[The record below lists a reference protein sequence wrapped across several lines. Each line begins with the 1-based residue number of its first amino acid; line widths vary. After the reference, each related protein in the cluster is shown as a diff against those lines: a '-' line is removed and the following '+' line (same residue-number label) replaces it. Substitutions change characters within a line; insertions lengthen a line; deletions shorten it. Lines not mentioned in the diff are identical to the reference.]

1 METFNFVLVDWFKK
15 IFFPNLKELDLP
27 LLKVTS
33 TELISG
39 VSGESEENIRAM
51 FEKAIVC
58 LLFFYSLN
66 SQNFCFNL
74 C

>member
-1 METFNFVLVDWFKK
+1 LV
-15 IFFPNLKELDLP
+15 FPLKELDLP

-39 VSGESEENIRAM
+39 VSGESEENIRAI

-58 LLFFYSLN
+58 IYSNFILDVLNAQFFIVMTEIN
-66 SQNFCFNL
+66 QKNIFF
-74 C
+74 

>member
-1 METFNFVLVDWFKK
+1 
-15 IFFPNLKELDLP
+15 

-51 FEKAIVC
+51 FEKAIV
-58 LLFFYSLN
+58 SL
-66 SQNFCFNL
+66 SKIRSFRF
-74 C
+74 